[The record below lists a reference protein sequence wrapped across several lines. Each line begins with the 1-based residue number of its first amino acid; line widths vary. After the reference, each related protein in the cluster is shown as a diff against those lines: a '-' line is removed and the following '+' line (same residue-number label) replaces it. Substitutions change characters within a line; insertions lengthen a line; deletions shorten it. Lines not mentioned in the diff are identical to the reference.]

1 MWSQHGFW
9 NGLEN
14 RMPEPSPSFL
24 HTPTPLAPH
33 PYYAA
38 YPPQEPEMHAY
49 YKQQYGN
56 SAFEQ
61 QATFP
66 RSLHSDQINTPQRT
80 NNNAKH
86 GFSTPVHENAKQDL
100 ADLTPPDSDSGDRE
114 DKPFQCGYPKCNYE
128 TNRRNNLKRHMMTMH
143 ERLNS
148 PHFCC
153 GVTFFRKADM
163 RAHTKEVHTDGY
175 PCTWPGCGKGFVR
188 KALLDRHIKI
198 HTGEKP
204 FVCPICQYG
213 TSHKSNLDR
222 HVRIHFKPSNSPSK
236 YYQMYDMAHQRPMP
250 GMVPQNPFLPGWT
263 KPELEKEIPT
273 LPDSTTDHPQH
284 QRMTSPARRQSF
296 LFSPDKLGFSVPFS
310 PVNLDSITPLNLSPV
325 KAMHSRQREDLDMW
339 WNQTTAQLTPENT
352 PRDSSPEKLS
362 SSIDLYQN
370 TSLDLSSPYSATKN
384 TPSFLSAPETP
395 PTPGKRTGHS
405 ISHGIRSILGDVVP
419 PQEDEEIDVDG
430 EISEEEEDDSYVP
443 KKLRLA
449 KKHINTEA

>member
-9 NGLEN
+9 NGLES
-14 RMPEPSPSFL
+14 RLPDHSSGYTQLPPA
-24 HTPTPLAPH
+24 PIPPH
-33 PYYAA
+33 PYY
-38 YPPQEPEMHAY
+38 PPYHPQDHDIHAY
-49 YKQQYGN
+49 YKHQYATPSSFESQPTFTRGPENVTTPLRSNNN
-56 SAFEQ
+56 SSHCF
-61 QATFP
+61 T
-66 RSLHSDQINTPQRT
+66 TPQQ
-80 NNNAKH
+80 
-86 GFSTPVHENAKQDL
+86 ENGKAEVP
-100 ADLTPPDSDSGDRE
+100 DLTPPDSDSGDRE

-222 HVRIHFKPSNSPSK
+222 HVRIHFKPSSSPSK
-236 YYQMYDMAHQRPMP
+236 YFPMYDLAHQRAVPS
-250 GMVPQNPFLPGWT
+250 MVTHNTFLPGWS
-263 KPELEKEIPT
+263 KQEMEKEVAT
-273 LPDSTTDHPQH
+273 MPDSTTDHHPH
-284 QRMTSPARRQSF
+284 QKMISPSRRQSF

-310 PVNLDSITPLNLSPV
+310 PVTLDSLTPLKLSPV
-325 KAMHSRQREDLDMW
+325 KNLHRGAREDLDLW
-339 WNQTTAQLTPENT
+339 WSQTTPDST
-352 PRDSSPEKLS
+352 PRDSTPEHS
-362 SSIDLYQN
+362 STTTTPN
-370 TSLDLSSPYSATKN
+370 TSLDQSTYSSSKN
-384 TPSFLSAPETP
+384 SFLSAPATP
-395 PTPGKRTGHS
+395 PTPGKRGGHS
-405 ISHGIRSILGDVVP
+405 ISHGIRSILGEVV
-419 PQEDEEIDVDG
+419 PQEDEEINVDG
-430 EISEEEEDDSYVP
+430 DISEEEDESYVP

-449 KKHINTEA
+449 KKHINPDA